1 MQASCNENAT
11 AMYNV
16 WPCVNSL
23 LSLVYAVLNLDLHG
37 MGLSVIGLLFYV
49 TALLSSDGV

>member
-1 MQASCNENAT
+1 MQASCNEDAP

-16 WPCVNSL
+16 LSFVNSV
-23 LSLVYAVLNLDLHG
+23 LSPIYALFNLDLHV

-49 TALLSSDGV
+49 TASLSSDGV